1 MKPGVRSGCE
11 LAYERATRTHMRTVD
26 HETILNHGACISEPK
41 QCKMCK
47 SHQPMWRQST
57 VAAEARGP
65 LTTALAAMAYER
77 QGPVVDVIGVR

>member
-41 QCKMCK
+41 QCKCV
-47 SHQPMWRQST
+47 SPTSQCGANPQSQ
-57 VAAEARGP
+57 RK
-65 LTTALAAMAYER
+65 L
-77 QGPVVDVIGVR
+77 VVRLLRR